1 MGLLSAI
8 GGIAGSFFGG
18 PIGGTIGSSLGGM
31 IEGQEAAGQA
41 SSAQQASYDAGIA
54 EHRRQYDIMRELM
67 KPYTEAGVPA
77 LQAQQAMLGLGPAGS
92 EQAQIEAVKRSP
104 TYLAMLGRGE
114 ESLLQRASA
123 TGGLRGG
130 NIQAALAQFSP
141 QLLAQELENRYNRL
155 GGLASLGQSSAAGV
169 GGDGMTTGTNIANLL
184 AKQGAAQ
191 AGGIVSQQNAMN
203 IPGLFGMAQGY
214 GGFGNIFSNPFGGG
228 GTASSYGTVPG
239 SQQTQ
244 MLAAQDYGF

>member
-8 GGIAGSFFGG
+8 GGIAGTFLGG
-18 PIGGTIGSSLGGM
+18 PVGGTIGSSLGGM
-31 IEGQEAAGQA
+31 FEGQESAGQA

-54 EHRRQYDIMRELM
+54 EQRRQFDLVQKLM
-67 KPYTEAGVPA
+67 EPYVAAGQPA
-77 LQAQQAMLGLGPAGS
+77 LSAQQAMLGLGPAGS

-141 QLLAQELENRYNRL
+141 QLLAQELETRYNRL
-155 GGLASLGQSSAAGV
+155 GGMTQLGQNAAAGV
-169 GGDGMTTGTNIANLL
+169 GTAGMATGTNVANLMGQ
-184 AKQGAAQ
+184 QGAAR

-203 IPGLFGMAQGY
+203 IPGLFGMAQGA
-214 GGFGNIFSNPFGGG
+214 GGFGNIFPSLFGG
-228 GTASSYGTVPG
+228 GTASTYGTIPG
-239 SQQTQ
+239 SQQTS
-244 MLAAQDYGF
+244 MLAAQDFGF